1 MSQSF
6 RNCTSHSDR
15 IIGKINKNKRFSF
28 WNNKLTSSI
37 TQQHTKTYSTLRFS
51 FSVSTA
57 IFPGGSGQAGT
68 RMSPFWILLEIRVM
82 EVVVTTGAVRRV
94 QLQSIHYHQQT
105 NIQHFTDHMPFLS
118 PNNVKALMGWYSIVR
133 LLFLF
138 LLLLQLHLFN
148 SQCSRLI
155 RISRYQKIKLF
166 SISLQQEMINMA
178 PVTIGIIKH
187 IQITC
192 IQLQCQHTNI
202 SAFSE

>member
-1 MSQSF
+1 
-6 RNCTSHSDR
+6 
-15 IIGKINKNKRFSF
+15 
-28 WNNKLTSSI
+28 
-37 TQQHTKTYSTLRFS
+37 
-51 FSVSTA
+51 
-57 IFPGGSGQAGT
+57 
-68 RMSPFWILLEIRVM
+68 MSPFWILLEIRVM

-94 QLQSIHYHQQT
+94 KLQSIHYHQQT

-192 IQLQCQHTNI
+192 I
-202 SAFSE
+202 